1 MVWTG
6 DDELVLAA
14 GTGPAHSSTNTPD
27 FFKYQAGT
35 SCNDA
40 GFGAATKLELLTKEF
55 DLELPGVRKML
66 HSVHVTYSCSDTAH
80 SSIEA
85 DIIYKDS
92 SGQTTVALEEEKSG
106 STYYTEALGFK
117 STNSAIRTARLTPV
131 SKIKKAYTFQLRL
144 HNPDVAYAE
153 GADFKLYNISFNYR
167 MLGAK

>member
-1 MVWTG
+1 M
-6 DDELVLAA
+6 
-14 GTGPAHSSTNTPD
+14 
-27 FFKYQAGT
+27 
-35 SCNDA
+35 
-40 GFGAATKLELLTKEF
+40 
-55 DLELPGVRKML
+55 
-66 HSVHVTYSCSDTAH
+66 TYSAAAN

-117 STNSAIRTARLTPV
+117 STSSAIRTARLTPV
-131 SKIKKAYTFQLRL
+131 SKIKKAYTFQLKL

-153 GADFKLYNISFNYR
+153 GADFKLYNIAFNYR